1 MKKILIYTDE
11 SKFQTLLD
19 ERKRFA
25 RQLNEGVA
33 TLKSLPFVDG
43 QEPTLEDLKD
53 PVGWFDSQILAATQ
67 PRKIKGMDPD
77 PRQLAI
83 TYRVDFDSIIAQI
96 NKVPWVVMDMLD
108 FADGLFV
115 VSAKIEEQV
124 REAASTYGTSE
135 QKAAFDQQA
144 EMLVL
149 LNRYCEQF
157 ITFPTTVNEIADR
170 LLCKAVR
177 KSKNEHP
184 KIISDHRALMHL
196 MNTGTTNF

>member
-1 MKKILIYTDE
+1 ME
-11 SKFQTLLD
+11 
-19 ERKRFA
+19 A
-25 RQLNEGVA
+25 
-33 TLKSLPFVDG
+33 
-43 QEPTLEDLKD
+43 
-53 PVGWFDSQILAATQ
+53 
-67 PRKIKGMDPD
+67 D

-83 TYRVDFDSIIAQI
+83 TYRVDYDSIIAKI
-96 NKVPWVVMDMLD
+96 NRVPWSAASLLD
-108 FADGLFV
+108 LVDGLFS
-115 VSAKIEEQV
+115 VSEKIEKQV
-124 REAASTYGTSE
+124 REAASTYGTLE

-184 KIISDHRALMHL
+184 KIISNPRALMHL
-196 MNTGTTNF
+196 MERSTSNL